1 MRCKKLLRSAKLK
14 KFIGIVLSVTVLYT
28 GQSALAAGNTSA
40 TTANVT
46 TTIIRPISVTKNTDL
61 RFGTIV
67 RPGSGPG
74 TVGLTTANVASVTG
88 TGAILL
94 PSSTTSAANFTV
106 SGEGAQAFTLVIDST
121 VTLTNTA
128 TSGGTLT
135 VTTVND
141 AGCTTSCALPGT
153 LGDVANDTKIVN
165 VAGSFPFTSTT
176 NTGAYSGTL
185 NISVTYN

>member
-1 MRCKKLLRSAKLK
+1 VKNIVRIGLLV
-14 KFIGIVLSVTVLYT
+14 G
-28 GQSALAAGNTSA
+28 ALFAADAAMAAGNTSA

-61 RFGTIV
+61 HFGTIV
-67 RPGSGPG
+67 RPGTGSG
-74 TVGLTTANVASVTG
+74 TVGLTTANVSSVTG

-94 PSSTTSAANFTV
+94 PSSSTSAANFTV
-106 SGEGAQAFTLVIDST
+106 SGEGGQAFTLVIDST

-141 AGCTTSCALPGT
+141 AACTTSCALSGA
-153 LGDVANDTKIVN
+153 LGDVANGAKVVN
-165 VAGSFPFTSTT
+165 VAGSFPFTSLT
-176 NTGAYSGTL
+176 NTGAYTGTL
-185 NISVTYN
+185 NISATYN

>member
-1 MRCKKLLRSAKLK
+1 MK
-14 KFIGIVLSVTVLYT
+14 IVLGMVV
-28 GQSALAAGNTSA
+28 SAIALAGAASAFAAGNTSS

-46 TTIIRPISVTKNTDL
+46 TTIIRPISVSKNTDL
-61 RFGTIV
+61 KFGTIV

-74 TVGLTTANVASVTG
+74 TMALTTANVPTVTG

-94 PSSTTSAANFTV
+94 PSSTTSPANFTV

-128 TSGGTLT
+128 ASGGTLT

-141 AGCTTSCALPGT
+141 AGCTTSCALPGA
-153 LGDVANDTKIVN
+153 LGDVANDTKIIN
-165 VAGSFPFTSTT
+165 VAGSFPFTSLT
-176 NTGAYSGTL
+176 NTGAYAGTM

>member
-1 MRCKKLLRSAKLK
+1 MKIILGMAVSA
-14 KFIGIVLSVTVLYT
+14 IVLGAAAT
-28 GQSALAAGNTSA
+28 AFAAGNTSA

-61 RFGTIV
+61 HFGTIV
-67 RPGSGPG
+67 RPSAGVG
-74 TVGLTTANVASVTG
+74 TVGLTAANVPTVTG

-94 PSSTTSAANFTV
+94 PSSTTSPANFTV

-121 VTLTNTA
+121 VTMTNTA
-128 TSGGTLT
+128 ASGGTLV

-141 AGCTTSCALPGT
+141 AACTTSCSLPGA
-153 LGDVANDTKIVN
+153 LGDVANDTKVVN
-165 VAGSFPFTSTT
+165 VAGSFPLTSLT
-176 NTGAYSGTL
+176 NTGAYAGTM

>member
-1 MRCKKLLRSAKLK
+1 MKNIVSIGLLV
-14 KFIGIVLSVTVLYT
+14 G
-28 GQSALAAGNTSA
+28 ALFAADAAMAAGNTSA

-46 TTIIRPISVTKNTDL
+46 TTIIRPISVTKNTDMH
-61 RFGTIV
+61 FGTIV
-67 RPGSGPG
+67 RPGTGSG
-74 TVGLTTANVASVTG
+74 TVALTTTNVPTVTG

-94 PSSTTSAANFTV
+94 PSSTTSAANFTIT
-106 SGEGAQAFTLVIDST
+106 GEGAQAFTLVIDSA

-141 AGCTTSCALPGT
+141 AACTTSCAFPGT
-153 LGDVANDTKIVN
+153 LGDPSGDTKTVN
-165 VAGSFPFTSTT
+165 VAGSFPLTNTT
-176 NTGAYSGTL
+176 NTGAYAGVM

>member
-1 MRCKKLLRSAKLK
+1 MKIILAMAVSA
-14 KFIGIVLSVTVLYT
+14 IVL
-28 GQSALAAGNTSA
+28 GAAASAFAAGNTSA
-40 TTANVT
+40 TTATVT

-61 RFGTIV
+61 KFGTIV
-67 RPGSGPG
+67 RPSTSSG
-74 TVGLTTANVASVTG
+74 TVALSTTNVPTVTG

-106 SGEGAQAFTLVIDST
+106 SGEGGQAFTLVIDPT

-141 AGCTTSCALPGT
+141 AACTTACALSGA
-153 LGDVANDTKIVN
+153 LGDVANGAKVVN
-165 VAGSFPFTSTT
+165 VAGSFPLTSLT
-176 NTGAYSGTL
+176 NTGAYAGTM
-185 NISVTYN
+185 NVSVTYN

>member
-1 MRCKKLLRSAKLK
+1 MKNIVS
-14 KFIGIVLSVTVLYT
+14 IGLSVIALCAS
-28 GQSALAAGNTSA
+28 GSAFAAGNTSA

-61 RFGTIV
+61 KFGTIV
-67 RPGSGPG
+67 RPGSGSG
-74 TVGLTTANVASVTG
+74 TVGLSTTNVSTVTG

-94 PSSTTSAANFTV
+94 PSSTTSPANFTV
-106 SGEGAQAFTLVIDST
+106 SGEGGQAFTMAIDST

-128 TSGGTLT
+128 ASGGTLT

-141 AGCTTSCALPGT
+141 AACTTACALPGA
-153 LGDVANDTKIVN
+153 LGDPSGDTKIVN
-165 VAGSFPFTSTT
+165 VAGSFPFISTT
-176 NTGAYSGTL
+176 NTGAYAGVM

>member
-1 MRCKKLLRSAKLK
+1 MKN
-14 KFIGIVLSVTVLYT
+14 IVSISLSVI
-28 GQSALAAGNTSA
+28 ALFAGETAFAAGNTSA

-61 RFGTIV
+61 KFGTIV
-67 RPGSGPG
+67 RPGTGSG
-74 TVGLTTANVASVTG
+74 TVGLSTTNVSTVTG

-106 SGEGAQAFTLVIDST
+106 SGEGAQVFTLVIDST
-121 VTLTNTA
+121 VTLANTA
-128 TSGGTLT
+128 ASGGALT

-141 AGCTTSCALPGT
+141 AACTTSCALPGA
-153 LGDVANDTKIVN
+153 LGDVANDTKVVN
-165 VAGSFPFTSTT
+165 VAGSFPFLSTT
-176 NTGAYSGTL
+176 NTGAYDGTL

>member
-1 MRCKKLLRSAKLK
+1 LK
-14 KFIGIVLSVTVLYT
+14 KIISILMLAIAVCTA
-28 GQSALAAGNTSA
+28 QSAFAAGNTSA

-61 RFGTIV
+61 HFGTIV
-67 RPGSGPG
+67 RPGSGLG
-74 TVGLTTANVASVTG
+74 TVALTAANVSTVTG

-128 TSGGTLT
+128 ASGGTLT

-141 AGCTTSCALPGT
+141 AACTTSCALPGT
-153 LGDVANDTKIVN
+153 LGDVANDTKVVN

>member
-1 MRCKKLLRSAKLK
+1 MKTI
-14 KFIGIVLSVTVLYT
+14 IGIAVSAIVL
-28 GQSALAAGNTSA
+28 GAAASAFAAGNTSA

-67 RPGSGPG
+67 RPSAGSG
-74 TVGLTTANVASVTG
+74 TVALSTADVPTITG

-106 SGEGAQAFTLVIDST
+106 SGEGAEAFTLVIDST

-128 TSGGTLT
+128 ASGGTLT

-141 AGCTTSCALPGT
+141 AACTTACALPGA
-153 LGDVANDTKIVN
+153 LGDVANDTKVVN
-165 VAGSFPFTSTT
+165 VAGSFPFTSFT
-176 NTGAYSGTL
+176 NTGAYAGVM